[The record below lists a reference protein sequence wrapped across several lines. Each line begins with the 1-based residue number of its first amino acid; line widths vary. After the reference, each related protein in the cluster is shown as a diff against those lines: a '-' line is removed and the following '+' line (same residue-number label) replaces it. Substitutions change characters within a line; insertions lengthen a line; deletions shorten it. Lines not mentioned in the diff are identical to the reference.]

1 MSDQRHD
8 GGLRRAPAWRPA
20 GSFPPEGFPQA
31 SVGQHRA
38 GRAGRSPAP
47 ASFGPLETEP
57 TLLTHPARRDGGSWD
72 VGGRSVDDGRRY
84 RDDGDGGDWPPDSP
98 SSDNATGGGG
108 WWPPRWRRL
117 RTIALVGMLLCV
129 LLPVLAFFTGWLFL
143 DAPSPAALAAQRKQ
157 VTTIM
162 ASDGTTEVGR
172 YVPEEGNRIPV
183 SLTQVPDHVQ
193 NAVLAAEDR
202 SFRSNPGFDILGIAR
217 AAWTQLNG
225 GGGGGS
231 TITQQYIKVATGQ
244 DEYSIFRKFR
254 EVIVA
259 AKITKQESK
268 DRILEDY
275 LNTIY
280 FGRGAYGIQAA
291 SQAYFT
297 KNVQNVT
304 AAEAA
309 VLAAAIRSPSRLDPA
324 KNLSQAQARWNFV
337 LDGMVEQGWLSP
349 ADRTVGLY
357 PQTAA
362 PGQAP
367 GTPADDRSHIVDR
380 VMEELDKQG
389 ISRAQLAT
397 NGGRITTTI
406 DPRAQQLARDAVTT
420 ELRGQPA
427 NLHSSLVAIDPRSG
441 GVIAYYGGSD
451 GEGFDLAGGPVW
463 NPGSAFKPFTM
474 LAALERD
481 IGINSF
487 YDADSPLVIDGR
499 EYNNS
504 ESRNFPRLS
513 LHDAMTQSVNTAF
526 VRLAQDVGAQAIRD
540 AAIQA
545 GIPEQ
550 INGKR
555 SMAEADSGAPA
566 IGITL
571 GQYPV
576 HTLDMASAYGTFA
589 ADGMRR
595 EPFFVRKYTNSRGAV
610 EFQHVDRPK
619 PAFDQVN
626 TDRNIQLARNVTGSL
641 IDVARSS
648 QIPLVGERQV
658 AAKTG
663 THQLGETGRNSA
675 AWTVGYTP
683 SISTAVWVGDP
694 ANTAI
699 KNAAG
704 GDIFG
709 RGVPGLIWQRF
720 MNLYLTGSPVEI
732 FPPFTVIGPVRPAVV
747 ERPAQAPSRPRQP
760 REAPPSATR
769 SPSLEDLILGPSEP
783 STNPN
788 RSRRDACFPF
798 CDGSARDEDDSS
810 RGGSSRDESSR
821 GQSSRDNGS
830 SRDSDSSRG
839 ESSRGESS
847 RNSDDSSNEE
857 RDRSGF

>member
-1 MSDQRHD
+1 MVR
-8 GGLRRAPAWRPA
+8 
-20 GSFPPEGFPQA
+20 
-31 SVGQHRA
+31 
-38 GRAGRSPAP
+38 
-47 ASFGPLETEP
+47 
-57 TLLTHPARRDGGSWD
+57 
-72 VGGRSVDDGRRY
+72 
-84 RDDGDGGDWPPDSP
+84 
-98 SSDNATGGGG
+98 N
-108 WWPPRWRRL
+108 
-117 RTIALVGMLLCV
+117 IALVGLLLCI
-129 LLPVLAFFTGWLFL
+129 LLPVLGFFAGWLFL

-162 ASDGTTEVGR
+162 ASDGRTEVGR

-217 AAWTQLNG
+217 AAWQQLNG

-291 SQAYFT
+291 SQAYFQ
-297 KNVQNVT
+297 KKVQNLT
-304 AAEAA
+304 IAEAA

-357 PQTAA
+357 PDTVA

-397 NGGRITTTI
+397 SGGRITTTI
-406 DPRAQQLARDAVTT
+406 DPRAQELARGAVTT
-420 ELRGQPA
+420 ELRGQPS

-481 IGINSF
+481 IGMNSF
-487 YDADSPLVIDGR
+487 YDGDSPLMIDGR
-499 EYNNS
+499 SYNNS
-504 ESRNFPRLS
+504 ESRNYPRLT
-513 LHDAMTQSVNTAF
+513 LRDAMTQSVNTAF
-526 VRLAQDVGAQAIRD
+526 VRLAQDVGPQAVRD

-555 SMAEADSGAPA
+555 SLSEPDSGAPA

-576 HTLDMASAYGTFA
+576 HTLDMASAYATFA

-595 EPFFVRKYTNSRGAV
+595 EPYFVRQYTNSRGAV
-610 EFQHVDRPK
+610 EYQHVDKPK
-619 PAFDQVN
+619 PAFDQVDA
-626 TDRNIQLARNVTGSL
+626 DRNTQLARNITGSL

-648 QIPLVGERQV
+648 QIPLAGDRQV

-663 THQLGETGRNSA
+663 THQRGETRNNSA

-699 KNAAG
+699 KNATG

-720 MNLYLTGSPVEI
+720 MNLYLTGAPLET
-732 FPPFTVIGPVRPAVV
+732 FPTFTLIGPAPPAAV
-747 ERPAQAPSRPRQP
+747 ERPAPAPARPRQP
-760 REAPPSATR
+760 REGPPSAN
-769 SPSLEDLILGPSEP
+769 SQPSLDDFVLVPSEP
-783 STNPN
+783 NTKPN
-788 RSRRDACFPF
+788 KSRREACFPF
-798 CDGSARDEDDSS
+798 CDGSASDDDNSSRDDSSRDDSS
-810 RGGSSRDESSR
+810 RGDSGR
-821 GQSSRDNGS
+821 G
-830 SRDSDSSRG
+830 DSGRG
-839 ESSRGESS
+839 D
-847 RNSDDSSNEE
+847 DDSSAEGQ
-857 RDRSGF
+857 DRSQGF

>member
-1 MSDQRHD
+1 LPRWPLHW
-8 GGLRRAPAWRPA
+8 PA
-20 GSFPPEGFPQA
+20 
-31 SVGQHRA
+31 
-38 GRAGRSPAP
+38 
-47 ASFGPLETEP
+47 
-57 TLLTHPARRDGGSWD
+57 
-72 VGGRSVDDGRRY
+72 
-84 RDDGDGGDWPPDSP
+84 
-98 SSDNATGGGG
+98 
-108 WWPPRWRRL
+108 RWRRARNIVL
-117 RTIALVGMLLCV
+117 AALLLGI
-129 LLPVLAFFTGWLFL
+129 LAPVLAFFAGWLFL

-162 ASDGTTEVGR
+162 ASDGTTEIGR

-183 SLTQVPDHVQ
+183 SLRQVPTHVQ

-202 SFRSNPGFDILGIAR
+202 SFRSNPGFDLMGIAR
-217 AAWTQLNG
+217 ATWRQLNG
-225 GGGGGS
+225 DGGGGS

-291 SQAYFT
+291 SQAYFR
-297 KNVQNVT
+297 KDVQNLTV
-304 AAEAA
+304 AEAA

-324 KNLSQAQARWNFV
+324 KNLQQAQARWNFV
-337 LDGMVEQGWLSP
+337 LDGMVAQGWLSP
-349 ADRTVGLY
+349 ADRSVGLY
-357 PQTAA
+357 PETVA
-362 PGQAP
+362 PSQAP
-367 GTPADDRSHIVDR
+367 GAPTDDRAHIVDR

-389 ISRAQLAT
+389 INRAQLAI
-397 NGGRITTTI
+397 NGGKITTTI
-406 DPRAQQLARDAVTT
+406 DPRAQHLARDAVRT

-427 NLHSSLVAIDPRSG
+427 NLHSALVAIDPRSG

-481 IGINSF
+481 IGMNSK
-487 YDADSPLVIDGR
+487 YDGNSPLVIDGHS
-499 EYNNS
+499 YNNS
-504 ESRNFPRLS
+504 ESRNYPQLS

-526 VRLAQDVGAQAIRD
+526 VRLAQDVGPQAVRD

-555 SMAEADSGAPA
+555 SMSEPDSGAPA
-566 IGITL
+566 LGITL

-576 HTLDMASAYGTFA
+576 HTIDMASAYATFA

-595 EPFFVRKYTNSRGAV
+595 EPFFVRQYANSRGGI
-610 EFQHVDRPK
+610 EYQHVDKPQ
-619 PAFDQVN
+619 PAFDQV
-626 TDRNIQLARNVTGSL
+626 DPERNKQLARNVTATL
-641 IDVARSS
+641 TDVARSS
-648 QIPLVGERQV
+648 KIPLVGDRQV

-663 THQLGETGRNSA
+663 THQRGETRSNAA

-699 KNAAG
+699 KDATG

-720 MNLYLTGSPVEI
+720 MNLYLTGTPLEI
-732 FPPFTVIGPVRPAVV
+732 FPPFTLIGPAPPPVV
-747 ERPAQAPSRPRQP
+747 ERPAPAPARPRQT
-760 REAPPSATR
+760 REARPSSPPEEA
-769 SPSLEDLILGPSEP
+769 LDDLVLGPSKP
-783 STNPN
+783 ATKPN
-788 RSRRDACFPF
+788 KSQRSACYPF
-798 CDGSARDEDDSS
+798 CVGSPTDEDKPAPGEDNPAT
-810 RGGSSRDESSR
+810 GDEDQGR
-821 GQSSRDNGS
+821 R
-830 SRDSDSSRG
+830 RH
-839 ESSRGESS
+839 
-847 RNSDDSSNEE
+847 
-857 RDRSGF
+857 F